1 MGRLHS
7 QSPVRVSFI
16 HSSAVPEESVFRCS
30 GACREPLVECEQE
43 EQRAQHVWRS
53 LIPCA
58 AHAQLTVARAAPL
71 SMVVVLIE
79 ELGDPEQSIA
89 PSGVEHGCGAL
100 APVDLTA
107 SRSPYPR

>member
-1 MGRLHS
+1 
-7 QSPVRVSFI
+7 
-16 HSSAVPEESVFRCS
+16 
-30 GACREPLVECEQE
+30 
-43 EQRAQHVWRS
+43 
-53 LIPCA
+53 
-58 AHAQLTVARAAPL
+58 
-71 SMVVVLIE
+71 MVVVLIE